1 MDRSSDF
8 SLEDTYQ
15 WLKKEFPSLQ
25 SNDKLVR
32 AIYDEVVRAYENGW
46 DDGRAAVAEEIA
58 KNGLRLYP

>member
-15 WLKKEFPSLQ
+15 WLKKEFPGLQ

-32 AIYDEVVRAYENGW
+32 AIYDEVVRAYGNGR
-46 DDGRAAVAEEIA
+46 DDGRATVAEEIA